1 MLKFSTLSKLLSHGL
16 RVIAWMM
23 LVAGCVLGMAWAAL
37 HFWIVPRIE
46 DFRPKL
52 ENLATQTIGVPVQM
66 GKLLAVSSGW
76 MPTFEIHDLAL
87 LDPEGRR
94 ALTLPKIVFAI
105 SVRSI
110 LDLGVEQ
117 LVIDSPTLDIRRTS
131 TGEWRIAGLS
141 LKQDNTPD
149 SAAADWIFAQKEIVI
164 QHGTVFWT
172 DEFNPLQRN
181 KSALDLQDVSWILR
195 NSARHHQWR
204 LDATP
209 PSGWGDR
216 FVLMGDLKRNLLS
229 THPGRFKDWSGQVH
243 AEFPDVDL
251 SQLGPHLPWKVN
263 ATKGQGALR
272 MWVDLNHGNVKQAT
286 ADLVL
291 ENVQAQLS
299 PELQALSFKN
309 IAGRLSVKPLH
320 KGLDFSTEGLRF
332 DTTDGL
338 HWPGGNVNFSYAEAD
353 NGQSA
358 KGLFHGDK
366 LDLFA
371 LRNIALQLPLP
382 ESARKTL
389 LEHKVSGLVN
399 PLHIEWSEELGK
411 SDKAIHVA
419 VANGRFDNFYFEGG
433 KAGTETENWP
443 SIENANISFDMNADG
458 GQIKATID
466 NGAISIHRI
475 FEEPRIQLDAMQAS
489 VKWVKQKD
497 QVTVPDW
504 QLRVSNSDVTGEWQG
519 KWKPSPIANS
529 LGILDL
535 QGTIARGDAARVH
548 RYLPLTLP
556 QSVRHY
562 VRDSVLKGEVQGV
575 AVKIKG
581 DLQQLPFANPK
592 DGEFRFAGKVK
603 DIQYAYVPPSGSTR
617 NTTQEPNWPAMNNVN
632 GDIVFDR
639 YNFKVNGASGKWG
652 NVPFTQIKAEIPNL
666 NGKVVVNVQGES
678 KTGANLALTD
688 LRQSPVNNM
697 LGGLFAQAQ
706 STGTLNARLKLSF
719 PLAELDK
726 TTVQGNVSLNNNDV
740 RLQSALP
747 LFEKAQGNINFNE
760 SGFSLVGVNAQFLG
774 GPIKLDGGSR
784 KLPAK
789 STEANPLIRIQGQAT
804 ANGMRQ
810 AKEIP
815 WLNALAQQANGSTT
829 YTASLGFKGGQSEL
843 SIQSQ
848 LQGLALNLPSPLNK
862 RSDDMVAFKYDNTV
876 QSLNQNKATRDQIQ
890 MSWGRALSASYVRD
904 LTGTEPRVING
915 RWQVGDVVGNPSQ
928 TDGGVLAI
936 VNLPSISLDDWLQ
949 ILSPPKSSPAYVASS
964 NSSLSAASQTY
975 LPNRMTLKAN
985 ELTVQGRNLHNVSV
999 NGSREGYVWRAQTDA
1014 REFSGYLEYR
1024 QSNNQNA
1031 GRIYARLA
1039 RLSLPPSAD
1048 QTVESLL
1055 EDSPVAIPALD
1066 IVVEDLELRG
1076 KKMGRVEIEAINT
1089 DPTSP
1094 RSNAGREWRLSK
1106 LNITVPEASFK
1117 ASGKWVTSRDGTQQA
1132 ITDMNFRLDV
1142 SDSGDLLNRL
1152 GTKDALRGGG
1162 GKLEGQVSWQG
1173 SPLTLHY
1180 PTLGGRFNVNI
1191 GRGQFLQAEPGVAK
1205 LLGVLS
1211 LQALPRRLLLDFRD
1225 VFSAGFAFD
1234 TIRGDVTI
1242 QQGIAN
1248 TRNLQMKGVNA
1259 IVQMEGSSDIARE
1272 TQNLRVLI
1280 LPEVDAGTAS
1290 LLAGI
1295 ALNPAIGLSTFLA
1308 QLVLK
1313 QPLSRVNTQEF
1324 SIDGTWSDPKVTKIS
1339 SSSATP

>member
-411 SDKAIHVA
+411 SDKALHVA

-433 KAGTETENWP
+433 KVGTETESWP
-443 SIENANISFDMNADG
+443 SVENANISFDMNADG

-466 NGAISIHRI
+466 HGAISIHRI

-489 VKWVKQKD
+489 VKWVKQRD

-1339 SSSATP
+1339 SSSASP

>member
-181 KSALDLQDVSWILR
+181 KSALNLQDVSWILR

-433 KAGTETENWP
+433 KAGSETENWP

-489 VKWVKQKD
+489 VKWVKQRD

-535 QGTIARGDAARVH
+535 QGIIARGDAARVH

-804 ANGMRQ
+804 AIGMRQ

-1180 PTLGGRFNVNI
+1180 PTLSGRFNVNI

-1339 SSSATP
+1339 SSSASP

>member
-433 KAGTETENWP
+433 KAGSETENWP
-443 SIENANISFDMNADG
+443 SVENANISFDMNADG

-466 NGAISIHRI
+466 HGAISIHRI

-904 LTGTEPRVING
+904 LSGTEPRVING

>member
-433 KAGTETENWP
+433 KVGTETESWP
-443 SIENANISFDMNADG
+443 SVENANISFDMNADG

-466 NGAISIHRI
+466 HGAISIHRI

>member
-433 KAGTETENWP
+433 KVGTETESWP
-443 SIENANISFDMNADG
+443 SVENANISFDMNADG

-466 NGAISIHRI
+466 HGAISIHRI

-617 NTTQEPNWPAMNNVN
+617 NTTQEPSWPAMNNVN

>member
-105 SVRSI
+105 SVRSV

-181 KSALDLQDVSWILR
+181 KSALNLQDVSWILR

-411 SDKAIHVA
+411 SDKALHVA

-433 KAGTETENWP
+433 KVGTETESWP
-443 SIENANISFDMNADG
+443 SVENANISFDMNADG

-466 NGAISIHRI
+466 HGAISIHRI

-617 NTTQEPNWPAMNNVN
+617 NTTQEPSWPAMNNVN

-904 LTGTEPRVING
+904 LSGTEPRVING

-1339 SSSATP
+1339 SSSASP

>member
-1 MLKFSTLSKLLSHGL
+1 M
-16 RVIAWMM
+16 
-23 LVAGCVLGMAWAAL
+23 
-37 HFWIVPRIE
+37 
-46 DFRPKL
+46 
-52 ENLATQTIGVPVQM
+52 
-66 GKLLAVSSGW
+66 
-76 MPTFEIHDLAL
+76 
-87 LDPEGRR
+87 
-94 ALTLPKIVFAI
+94 
-105 SVRSI
+105 
-110 LDLGVEQ
+110 
-117 LVIDSPTLDIRRTS
+117 
-131 TGEWRIAGLS
+131 
-141 LKQDNTPD
+141 
-149 SAAADWIFAQKEIVI
+149 
-164 QHGTVFWT
+164 
-172 DEFNPLQRN
+172 
-181 KSALDLQDVSWILR
+181 
-195 NSARHHQWR
+195 
-204 LDATP
+204 
-209 PSGWGDR
+209 
-216 FVLMGDLKRNLLS
+216 
-229 THPGRFKDWSGQVH
+229 
-243 AEFPDVDL
+243 
-251 SQLGPHLPWKVN
+251 
-263 ATKGQGALR
+263 
-272 MWVDLNHGNVKQAT
+272 
-286 ADLVL
+286 
-291 ENVQAQLS
+291 
-299 PELQALSFKN
+299 
-309 IAGRLSVKPLH
+309 
-320 KGLDFSTEGLRF
+320 
-332 DTTDGL
+332 
-338 HWPGGNVNFSYAEAD
+338 
-353 NGQSA
+353 
-358 KGLFHGDK
+358 
-366 LDLFA
+366 
-371 LRNIALQLPLP
+371 
-382 ESARKTL
+382 
-389 LEHKVSGLVN
+389 
-399 PLHIEWSEELGK
+399 
-411 SDKAIHVA
+411 
-419 VANGRFDNFYFEGG
+419 
-433 KAGTETENWP
+433 
-443 SIENANISFDMNADG
+443 
-458 GQIKATID
+458 
-466 NGAISIHRI
+466 
-475 FEEPRIQLDAMQAS
+475 
-489 VKWVKQKD
+489 
-497 QVTVPDW
+497 
-504 QLRVSNSDVTGEWQG
+504 
-519 KWKPSPIANS
+519 
-529 LGILDL
+529 GILDL
-535 QGTIARGDAARVH
+535 QGIIARGDAARVH

-666 NGKVVVNVQGES
+666 NGKVVVKVQGES